1 MKYVRWH
8 YPRLLRTRSPKPT
21 KHKHKVAGPS
31 RLYENRAR
39 SAAFFSFELS
49 NSAKRHVKIK
59 LLFYY
64 WFWRLA
70 YIFSIHAICAA
81 RETLIFW
88 LLIESK
94 WWCVAGH
101 RLEKKNKSNSPRL
114 MAEFISIAVNQINV
128 RFECSVARFM
138 SKRERSSKPKT
149 IDLPLAKRDCLI
161 SLHTKQYWLC

>member
-1 MKYVRWH
+1 MTLSKAAAYTISQADQTQTQSSGTEPPIRE
-8 YPRLLRTRSPKPT
+8 S
-21 KHKHKVAGPS
+21 
-31 RLYENRAR
+31 
-39 SAAFFSFELS
+39 SAKRCFFSFELS

-138 SKRERSSKPKT
+138 SERERPSKPKT